1 MPPMS
6 DSNPTTLN
14 LASVLDQHLIKGPAR
29 TAIVSGDTR
38 LTYAQLSALSSQVA
52 GGLAAIGIRPG
63 DRVAL
68 MCPNLP
74 YFAMAYFG
82 ILKVGAVV
90 VPLNVLLRPREIA
103 YHLRDCDSK
112 AILCFEG
119 TSELPMAQMAKAG
132 IDVVT
137 SCEELIVMT
146 IDPAA
151 TKSPIDGAR
160 TLAQLMHRQPTEFE
174 TQAVAADDTAV
185 MLYTSGTTGQ
195 AKGAELT
202 HLNMTVN
209 AMVVRE
215 LTLPLIGGDVENITA
230 VTLPLFHSFGQ
241 TAQMNAVL
249 YAGGTLVLLPRFD
262 PDTLIAAIKRE
273 RVTHW
278 AGVPTMYWG
287 LLEHVKNNN
296 VDVSDISGSLR
307 LAISGG
313 SPMPVEL
320 LRAFEQTFNV
330 RIIEGY
336 GLSETA
342 PVATFNHLE
351 RPTKPGTV
359 GQPVFGVQVR
369 CVDDNDEPV
378 PVGTPGEVVIRGN
391 NVMKGYYKRPEATA
405 EALRGGWF
413 HTGDIGS
420 FDSEGYLSIVD
431 RKKDMIIRS
440 GLNVYPREIEEVLL
454 THSAVSLAAV
464 VGVPD
469 SRLGEEIKAFIVL
482 KHGVTISA
490 EELLEWCQQQFAAYK
505 YPRLIEFRTE
515 LPLSATGKV
524 LKRELRTEGAATV
537 ARIDEHRA

>member
-1 MPPMS
+1 MPPMA

-14 LASVLDQHLIKGPAR
+14 LAGVLDQHLIKGPAR
-29 TAIVSGDTR
+29 TAIISGDKR
-38 LTYAQLSALSSQVA
+38 LTYAQLSAMASQVA
-52 GGLAAIGIRPG
+52 GGLVAMGIRPG
-63 DRVAL
+63 DHVAL

-74 YFAMAYFG
+74 YFPMAYFG
-82 ILKVGAVV
+82 ILKAGAVV

-103 YHLRDCDSK
+103 YHLRDSDCK
-112 AILCFEG
+112 VILCFEG

-132 IDVVT
+132 TDVVT
-137 SCEELIVMT
+137 SCEDLIVMT
-146 IDPAA
+146 VDPTA
-151 TKSPIDGAR
+151 TKSPIDGTR

-174 TQAVAADDTAV
+174 THAVAADDTAV

-215 LTLPLIGGDVENITA
+215 LTLPVIGGDVENITA

-262 PDTLIAAIKRE
+262 PGALLAAIKRE
-273 RVTHW
+273 RITHW

-287 LLEHVKNNN
+287 LLEHVKKNN
-296 VDVSDISGSLR
+296 VDVSDVSASLR

-320 LRAFEQTFNV
+320 MKAFEQTFNV

-342 PVATFNHLE
+342 PVATFSHLE

-413 HTGDIGS
+413 HTGDIGA

-469 SRLGEEIKAFIVL
+469 SRVGEEIKAFIVL
-482 KHGVTISA
+482 KHGITVSADEVVT
-490 EELLEWCQQQFAAYK
+490 WCQEQLGAYK

-524 LKRELRTEGAATV
+524 LKRELRAESSSPV

>member
-1 MPPMS
+1 MPPMP

-38 LTYAQLSALSSQVA
+38 LTYAQLSAMSSQVA
-52 GGLAAIGIRPG
+52 GGLFAMGIRPG
-63 DRVAL
+63 DHVAL

-103 YHLRDCDSK
+103 YHLRDSDCK

-119 TSELPMAQMAKAG
+119 TPELPMAQMAKAG

-137 SCEELIVMT
+137 SCEDLIVMT
-146 IDPAA
+146 IDPTA

-174 TQAVAADDTAV
+174 THAVAADDTAV
-185 MLYTSGTTGQ
+185 MLYTSRTTGQ

-209 AMVVRE
+209 AMIVRE

-262 PDTLIAAIKRE
+262 PATLIAAIKRE

-287 LLEHVKNNN
+287 LLEHVKKNT
-296 VDVSDISGSLR
+296 VDVSDISASLR

-320 LRAFEQTFNV
+320 LRAFEQTFTV

-482 KHGVTISA
+482 KHGMTISA
-490 EELLEWCQQQFAAYK
+490 EELLGWCQQQFAAYK

-524 LKRELRTEGAATV
+524 LKRELRSESAPTV
-537 ARIDEHRA
+537 TRIDEHRT

>member
-1 MPPMS
+1 MA
-6 DSNPTTLN
+6 DQNATTLN
-14 LASVLDQHLIKGPAR
+14 LASILDQHLIKGPAR
-29 TAIVSGDTR
+29 TAVISGETR
-38 LTYAQLSALSSQVA
+38 LTYAQLSAMASQVA
-52 GGLAAIGIRPG
+52 CGLVAMGIRPG
-63 DRVAL
+63 DHVAL

-74 YFAMAYFG
+74 YFPVAYFG
-82 ILKVGAVV
+82 ILKAGAVV

-103 YHLRDCDSK
+103 YHLRDSDCK

-137 SCEELIVMT
+137 SCQDLIVMT
-146 IDPAA
+146 ADPAA
-151 TKSPIDGAR
+151 TKSPIDGTR
-160 TLAQLMHRQPTEFE
+160 TLSQLMHRQPTEFE
-174 TQAVAADDTAV
+174 TNAVAADDTAV

-202 HLNMTVN
+202 HLNMTLN
-209 AMVVRE
+209 AILVRE
-215 LTLPLIGGDVENITA
+215 LTLPVIGGNVENITA

-262 PDTLIAAIKRE
+262 PGTLLAAITRE

-278 AGVPTMYWG
+278 AGVPTMYWA
-287 LLEHVKNNN
+287 LLEHVKKNN
-296 VDVSDISGSLR
+296 VDVSDVSSSIR

-320 LRAFEQTFNV
+320 MKAFEQTFNV

-336 GLSETA
+336 GLSETS
-342 PVATFNHLE
+342 PVATFSHLE

-413 HTGDIGS
+413 HSGDIGA

-440 GLNVYPREIEEVLL
+440 GLNVYPREIEETLL
-454 THSAVSLAAV
+454 THPAISLAAV

-469 SRLGEEIKAFIVL
+469 PRTGEEIKAFVVL
-482 KHGVTISA
+482 KHGVAISA
-490 EELLEWCQQQFAAYK
+490 EELLTWCQEQLAAYK

-524 LKRELRTEGAATV
+524 LKRELRAESAAPVT
-537 ARIDEHRA
+537 RIDEHRS

>member
-1 MPPMS
+1 MPPMP

-14 LASVLDQHLIKGPAR
+14 LASVLDQHLIKGPTR

-38 LTYAQLSALSSQVA
+38 LTYAQLSAMSSQVA
-52 GGLAAIGIRPG
+52 GGLFAMGIRPG
-63 DRVAL
+63 DHVAL

-103 YHLRDCDSK
+103 YHLRDSDCK

-137 SCEELIVMT
+137 SCEDLIVMT
-146 IDPAA
+146 IDPTA

-174 TQAVAADDTAV
+174 THAVLADDTAV

-209 AMVVRE
+209 AMIVRE
-215 LTLPLIGGDVENITA
+215 LTLPVIGGDVENITA

-262 PDTLIAAIKRE
+262 PPTLIAAIKRE

-287 LLEHVKNNN
+287 LLEHVTKNH
-296 VDVSDISGSLR
+296 VDVSDISASLR

-320 LRAFEQTFNV
+320 MRAFEQTFNV

-336 GLSETA
+336 GLSETS
-342 PVATFNHLE
+342 PVATFGHLE

-369 CVDDNDEPV
+369 CVDESDEPV

-469 SRLGEEIKAFIVL
+469 PRLGEEIKAFIVL
-482 KHGVTISA
+482 KHGMTISA
-490 EELLEWCQQQFAAYK
+490 EELLGWCQQQFAAYK

-524 LKRELRTEGAATV
+524 LKRELRSESAPTV
-537 ARIDEHRA
+537 TRIDEHRT

>member
-1 MPPMS
+1 MPPMP

-38 LTYAQLSALSSQVA
+38 LTYAQLSAMSSQVA
-52 GGLAAIGIRPG
+52 GGLFAMGIRPG
-63 DRVAL
+63 DHVAL

-103 YHLRDCDSK
+103 YHLRDSDCK

-146 IDPAA
+146 IDPTA
-151 TKSPIDGAR
+151 TKSSIDGAR

-174 TQAVAADDTAV
+174 THGVAADDTAV

-215 LTLPLIGGDVENITA
+215 LTLPVIGGDVENITA

-262 PDTLIAAIKRE
+262 PATLIAAIKRE

-287 LLEHVKNNN
+287 LLEHVTKNN
-296 VDVSDISGSLR
+296 VDVSDISASLR

-320 LRAFEQTFNV
+320 MRAFEQTFNV

-342 PVATFNHLE
+342 PVATFGHLE

-369 CVDDNDEPV
+369 CVDDSDEPV

-391 NVMKGYYKRPEATA
+391 NVMKGYYKRPDATA

-482 KHGVTISA
+482 KHGMTVSA
-490 EELLEWCQQQFAAYK
+490 EELLGWCQQQFAAYK

-524 LKRELRTEGAATV
+524 LKRELRSESAPTI
-537 ARIDEHRA
+537 ARIDEHRT

>member
-1 MPPMS
+1 MS

-14 LASVLDQHLIKGPAR
+14 LASILDQHLIKGPAR
-29 TAIVSGDTR
+29 TAIVCGDRR
-38 LTYAQLSALSSQVA
+38 LSYAQLSAMASQVA
-52 GGLAAIGIRPG
+52 CGLVAMGIRPG
-63 DRVAL
+63 DHVAL

-74 YFAMAYFG
+74 YFPIAYFG
-82 ILKVGAVV
+82 ILKAGAVV

-103 YHLRDCDSK
+103 YHLRDSDCK

-119 TSELPMAQMAKAG
+119 TPELPMAQMAKAG

-137 SCEELIVMT
+137 SCQDLIVMT
-146 IDPAA
+146 VDPTAA
-151 TKSPIDGAR
+151 KSPIDGTR

-174 TQAVAADDTAV
+174 TIAVAADDTSV

-202 HLNMTVN
+202 HLNMTLN
-209 AMVVRE
+209 AMLVRE
-215 LTLPLIGGDVENITA
+215 LTLPVIGGTVENITA

-249 YAGGTLVLLPRFD
+249 FAGGTLVLLPRFD
-262 PDTLIAAIKRE
+262 PATLIAAIKRE

-278 AGVPTMYWG
+278 AGVPTMYWA
-287 LLEHVKNNN
+287 LLEHVKKNN
-296 VDVSDISGSLR
+296 VDVSDISTTLR

-320 LRAFEQTFNV
+320 MKAFEQTFNV
-330 RIIEGY
+330 RIMEGY
-336 GLSETA
+336 GLSETS
-342 PVATFNHLE
+342 PVATFSHLE
-351 RPTKPGTV
+351 RPAKAGTV

-391 NVMKGYYKRPEATA
+391 NIMKGYYKRPEATA

-413 HTGDIGS
+413 HTGDIGA

-431 RKKDMIIRS
+431 RKKDMIIRG
-440 GLNVYPREIEEVLL
+440 GLNVYPREIEEILL
-454 THSAVSLAAV
+454 THSAISLAAV

-469 SRLGEEIKAFIVL
+469 PRTGEEIKAFIVL
-482 KHGVTISA
+482 KHGAAISA
-490 EELLEWCQQQFAAYK
+490 EDLLTWCQEQLAAYK

-524 LKRELRTEGAATV
+524 LKRELRAESV
-537 ARIDEHRA
+537 APVTRIDEHRT

>member
-1 MPPMS
+1 MPAMP
-6 DSNPTTLN
+6 DTNATTLN
-14 LASVLDQHLIKGPAR
+14 LAGVLDQHLIKGPSR
-29 TAIVSGDTR
+29 TAIISGDSR
-38 LTYAQLSALSSQVA
+38 LTYAQLSAMSSQVA
-52 GGLAAIGIRPG
+52 SGLFAMGIRPG
-63 DRVAL
+63 DHVAL

-74 YFAMAYFG
+74 YFPIAYFG
-82 ILKVGAVV
+82 ILKAGAVV

-103 YHLRDCDSK
+103 YHLRDSDCR
-112 AILCFEG
+112 AMLCFEG
-119 TSELPMAQMAKAG
+119 TSELPMAQMAKTG
-132 IDVVT
+132 IDVVA
-137 SCEELIVMT
+137 SCEELIVMPS
-146 IDPAA
+146 DPAA
-151 TKSPIDGAR
+151 TSSPVEGTR

-174 TQAVAADDTAV
+174 TYPVAADDTAV

-215 LTLPLIGGDVENITA
+215 LTLPVIGAVENITA

-262 PDTLIAAIKRE
+262 PATLLAAIKRE

-287 LLEHVKNNN
+287 LLEHVKKNK
-296 VDVSDISGSLR
+296 VDVSDVSASLR

-313 SPMPVEL
+313 SSMPVEL
-320 LRAFEQTFNV
+320 MKAFEQTFSV

-351 RPTKPGTV
+351 RPAKPGTV

-413 HTGDIGS
+413 HTGDIGA

-454 THSAVSLAAV
+454 THSAVALAAV

-469 SRLGEEIKAFIVL
+469 SRLGEEIKAFVVL
-482 KHGVTISA
+482 KQGVTISA
-490 EELLEWCQQQFAAYK
+490 EELLTWCQQQLAAYK

-524 LKRELRTEGAATV
+524 LKRELRSESPAPV
-537 ARIDEHRA
+537 ARIDEHRPS